1 MGAEGWRL
9 TADKYPSVVSA
20 TPGVLQTTTPRRE
33 HAQFCCP
40 GRRVAWNQAHA
51 GGRRVA
57 AL

>member
-1 MGAEGWRL
+1 MLATQIGSLCG
-9 TADKYPSVVSA
+9 TVV
-20 TPGVLQTTTPRRE
+20 TPRRE

-40 GRRVAWNQAHA
+40 GCRVAWNQAHA